1 MLDLYVGVCVLRVC
15 MSCKWRGIEEREKEG
30 EKEIGDRMGDDGLD
44 LITGWNGW
52 EGLRC
57 SAFSIV
63 HSCVQVGAG
72 STATGRPLPEGL
84 SKKDAVRTSSTPGL
98 TVSGPFLDS

>member
-1 MLDLYVGVCVLRVC
+1 MWVFVFCVYACHLESERDLKGEKR
-15 MSCKWRGIEEREKEG
+15 ERERER

-52 EGLRC
+52 EGLWC

-63 HSCVQVGAG
+63 HSCVQAGAG

-84 SKKDAVRTSSTPGL
+84 SKKDTVRTSSRSGL
-98 TVSGPFLDS
+98 TVSDR

>member
-1 MLDLYVGVCVLRVC
+1 
-15 MSCKWRGIEEREKEG
+15 
-30 EKEIGDRMGDDGLD
+30 MGDDKLD

-57 SAFSIV
+57 RAFSIV
-63 HSCVQVGAG
+63 HSCVQAGAG

-84 SKKDAVRTSSTPGL
+84 SEKGRRQNKQQVRTHI
-98 TVSGPFLDS
+98 

>member
-1 MLDLYVGVCVLRVC
+1 MGVCVLRVC
-15 MSCKWRGIEEREKEG
+15 MSFRERERFEG
-30 EKEIGDRMGDDGLD
+30 REKREREREREREKEIGDRMGDDGLD

-52 EGLRC
+52 EGLWC

-63 HSCVQVGAG
+63 HSCVQAGAG

-84 SKKDAVRTSSTPGL
+84 SKKDTVRTSSRSGL
-98 TVSGPFLDS
+98 TVSDR